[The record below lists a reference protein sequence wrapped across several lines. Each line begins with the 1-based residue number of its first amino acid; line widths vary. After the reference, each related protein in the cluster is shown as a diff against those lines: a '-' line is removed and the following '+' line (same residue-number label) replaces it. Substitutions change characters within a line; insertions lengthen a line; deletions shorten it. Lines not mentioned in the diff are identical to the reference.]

1 MQNYRVKSIVLHFTY
16 TMKEKDTKSKFYLEY
31 EEKVNILERLNKI
44 KELLP
49 KDKPLTP
56 KERRAISS
64 IGNIRS
70 RSIERLLNAWKT
82 DNKSLPCELKMEEL
96 DLLYIDTQIYKEL
109 LSEIDSIRVVINDL
123 YLQQGSKTKKLSN
136 SVKKKIEGYQALY
149 GGMERYISA
158 L

>member
-16 TMKEKDTKSKFYLEY
+16 TMKEKETKSKFYLEY

-70 RSIERLLNAWKT
+70 KSIERLLNAWKT
-82 DNKSLPCELKMEEL
+82 DNKNLPCELKMEEL

-109 LSEIDSIRVVINDL
+109 LSEIDSIRLIINDL